1 MPITIERP
9 ALADARISD
18 IRERRR
24 RRGTIR
30 DRGRR
35 LTIGLVNNMPDGA
48 LAATERQFNRALE
61 AAAGDIDVQLR
72 FYTLPQVPRSP
83 EALEHLA
90 RLYVDAAALQGGSL
104 DAVIVTGAQ
113 PIAARL
119 RDEPYWGALT
129 RVIDWAEANTI
140 SAILSCLA
148 AHAGVEHLSGVA
160 RRRLTKKCSGVFAFE
175 RVGADRLTE
184 GAHERWLAPHS
195 RYNGLDEAELI
206 RAGYAVLTRSP
217 RVGVDMFVK
226 QMRSLFVF
234 LQGHPEYEGDTLA
247 REYRRD
253 LGRFLGGEIA
263 ALPDIPEG
271 YFSAQAERALAS
283 FRDQARA
290 AGRPDAM
297 AAFPDIALRGQT
309 DAPWRS
315 STDLLYRNW
324 LGLVAERK
332 VEAAQRTS
340 SLAARWGG

>member
-1 MPITIERP
+1 
-9 ALADARISD
+9 
-18 IRERRR
+18 
-24 RRGTIR
+24 
-30 DRGRR
+30 
-35 LTIGLVNNMPDGA
+35 
-48 LAATERQFNRALE
+48 
-61 AAAGDIDVQLR
+61 
-72 FYTLPQVPRSP
+72 
-83 EALEHLA
+83 
-90 RLYVDAAALQGGSL
+90 
-104 DAVIVTGAQ
+104 
-113 PIAARL
+113 
-119 RDEPYWGALT
+119 
-129 RVIDWAEANTI
+129 
-140 SAILSCLA
+140 
-148 AHAGVEHLSGVA
+148 
-160 RRRLTKKCSGVFAFE
+160 
-175 RVGADRLTE
+175 
-184 GAHERWLAPHS
+184 
-195 RYNGLDEAELI
+195 LI

-271 YFSAQAERALAS
+271 YFSAEAERALAS